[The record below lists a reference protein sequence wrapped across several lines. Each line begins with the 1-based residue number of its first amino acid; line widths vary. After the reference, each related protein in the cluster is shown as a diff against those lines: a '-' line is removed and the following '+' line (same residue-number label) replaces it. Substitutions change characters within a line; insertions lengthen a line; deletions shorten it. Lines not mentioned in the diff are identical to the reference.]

1 MAYRITALA
10 PEPFQP
16 LFGLPEADLAARGI
30 RRMTADAPHGFPC
43 RVTLEDAPVGATLL
57 LLSHQH
63 QPADSPYRAAGPI
76 FVREGAEGPAVI
88 EDRIPPYLS
97 TRLLS
102 VRAYDRDDL
111 IVEAE
116 VVEGTQAEPLF
127 LNLLD
132 MPSVTYLHV
141 HFARRGCY
149 AARVERA

>member
-1 MAYRITALA
+1 MAYRITGLP

-16 LFGLPEADLAARGI
+16 LSFLPDADLAARGI
-30 RRMTADAPHGFPC
+30 KRVTADAPQGFPC
-43 RVTLEDAPVGATLL
+43 RVTLEDAPVGSSLL

-63 QPADSPYRAAGPI
+63 QPADSPYRASGPI

-102 VRAYDRDDL
+102 VRAYDQDDL

-116 VVEGTQAEPLF
+116 VVDGGQVEPLF
-127 LNLLD
+127 LKLLD
-132 MPSVTYLHV
+132 MPAVAYLHV

-149 AARVERA
+149 AARVERD